1 MTEKA
6 RPVAQV
12 PGEFPVTPGSTR
24 SAVATAAARLF
35 RQRGFAV
42 VSMRDIA
49 AEVGLSKAGLY
60 HHCPS
65 KEGILIDIILLG
77 HRLMLDQLEYACSTT
92 GSPLDRLSAF
102 ILTRVELISQYHDVF
117 TVVWREQP
125 WPSEVAGI
133 AESGAAQYRRGA
145 RELIEAARDAGQIR
159 HDVDPHMFMLAID
172 GMTSWPGF
180 WYREE
185 GPRTPQQIGA
195 QFLEF
200 LLGSVRVAGPS
211 PA

>member
-1 MTEKA
+1 MTENA
-6 RPVAQV
+6 WALAQV
-12 PGEFPVTPGSTR
+12 LGEFPVTPGSTR
-24 SAVATAAARLF
+24 FAVATAAAQLF
-35 RQRGFAV
+35 RQRGFAP

-49 AEVGLSKAGLY
+49 AAVGLSKAGLY

-65 KEGILIDIILLG
+65 KEGILADIILLG
-77 HRLMLDQLEYACSTT
+77 HKLLLDQLENACSTT
-92 GSPLDRLSAF
+92 GSPLVRLSAF
-102 ILTRVELISQYHDVF
+102 ILTRVELISQYNDVF
-117 TVVWREQP
+117 TVVWRAQP

-145 RELIEAARDAGQIR
+145 QELVEAARDAGQIR

-172 GMTSWPGF
+172 GMTSWHGF
-180 WYREE
+180 WYRDN
-185 GPRTPQQIGA
+185 GPQTPQQIGA

-200 LLGSVRVAGPS
+200 LLGGVRVAGPP

>member
-1 MTEKA
+1 MAEKA
-6 RPVAQV
+6 QPTAQAD
-12 PGEFPVTPGSTR
+12 GGFAVTPGTTR
-24 SAVATAAARLF
+24 FEVALAAARLF
-35 RQRGFAV
+35 RQRGFGV
-42 VSMRDIA
+42 VTMRDIA

-65 KEGILIDIILLG
+65 KEGILSDIILLG
-77 HRLMLDQLEYACSTT
+77 RKLLLDQLEAARRTE

-102 ILTRVELISQYHDVF
+102 ILTRVELVSEYNDVF
-117 TVVWREQP
+117 AVAWREQP
-125 WPSEVAGI
+125 WPKDVADT
-133 AESGAAQYRRGA
+133 AESGAAQYRQGA

-180 WYREE
+180 WYRE
-185 GPRTPQQIGA
+185 GGALTPQEIGA

-200 LLGSVRVAGPS
+200 LLGSMRVS
-211 PA
+211 S